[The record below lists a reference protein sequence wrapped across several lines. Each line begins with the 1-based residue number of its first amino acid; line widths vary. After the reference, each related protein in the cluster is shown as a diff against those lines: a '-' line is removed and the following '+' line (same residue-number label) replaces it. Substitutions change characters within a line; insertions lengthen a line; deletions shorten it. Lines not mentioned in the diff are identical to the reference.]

1 MLLPGASAPLPKR
14 FGKPLAAALA
24 SVLLAGAAALILSRE
39 ADAPPPA
46 ATQAPMTTGAEQAP
60 SPAPVEA
67 AESPAPVPRRWRPT
81 SPAPMPPGSF
91 DFPGPPADTYTKIV
105 QPACRA
111 ATQDLFPFFGSGTGD
126 APAAEV
132 RRLFG
137 PGGMLPAFFDQRLKP
152 MVATDG
158 PVWRWKPGA
167 PAAFDPAT
175 PELLARLPALT
186 ALIGN
191 GLDIAIEAVDFGGGV
206 TGAALAL
213 PGAELRFDRIGAAA
227 TARWTLSDKPADS
240 SLALFKA
247 GARCGATRR
256 GAPGRCSA

>member
-1 MLLPGASAPLPKR
+1 
-14 FGKPLAAALA
+14 
-24 SVLLAGAAALILSRE
+24 
-39 ADAPPPA
+39 
-46 ATQAPMTTGAEQAP
+46 
-60 SPAPVEA
+60 
-67 AESPAPVPRRWRPT
+67 
-81 SPAPMPPGSF
+81 MPPGSF

-247 GARCGATRR
+247 GRQVRRYQEGGSWSLFRLIGKGPRRAEAWRVAGDVQRRLPFGDVSAARNQRWPAVRARGRVVLPLPRR
-256 GAPGRCSA
+256 AMSPGLLDSCARRPDGVDREGQR